1 MIPGQSNFS
10 WSGNML
16 ANFLLSKTFSGQ
28 ITGEY
33 ESPELVAQGTEAAR
47 FSIDL
52 GLRKTFMDRKLSV
65 SLMARDILNSNK
77 HSSTTSGAGF
87 SQTSETFFHGRMVG
101 VTFSYNFGNMKP
113 KVTDMKKKEGAQDM
127 NMEGGGEQ

>member
-1 MIPGQSNFS
+1 
-10 WSGNML
+10 ML
-16 ANFLLSKTFSGQ
+16 ANFLLGKTFSGQ

-47 FSIDL
+47 YSIDL

-87 SQTSETFFHGRMVG
+87 SQTSETFFHGRMFG
-101 VTFSYNFGNMKP
+101 VTLSYNFGNMKP
-113 KVTDMKKKEGAQDM
+113 KPADMKKKQNTGDM
-127 NMEGGGEQ
+127 NMEGGE